1 MAISFSEIELDPGAF
16 LLEELCRLCRKPVE
30 NDFIRGYSEA
40 SWPGKVLT
48 FLDKL
53 LPGTQSGDKRP
64 QCSAYLTICIEC
76 SSALDQERVGIAKLE
91 FDGASITV
99 LSAGSYK
106 GLLRDL
112 IRTCKYMDDKLLA
125 VDLGRYLANCLIAT
139 NTTPQE
145 KLLLIPVPLHR
156 KRLNKRGF
164 NQALVLAKELGRLT
178 NTPVRADLLKR
189 IKATT
194 PQFGLSIEERRN
206 NLEGA
211 FALNKAV
218 PDDKDDSIFV
228 LVDDLFTTGNT
239 LIECARPIIKRTGRD
254 RFYAFTVCRAD
265 YERDLNAASKA
276 FAVASISLSEC
287 MVDGKAASN

>member
-1 MAISFSEIELDPGAF
+1 MAKFFLELELDPGAF
-16 LLEELCRLCRKPVE
+16 VLEELCRLCRKPVE
-30 NDFIRGYSEA
+30 NDFLRGFSEDA
-40 SWPGKVLT
+40 PAG
-48 FLDKL
+48 KL
-53 LPGTQSGDKRP
+53 LAFLNRVLPGGQCEESRP
-64 QCSAYLTICIEC
+64 RYSPYLTICLQC
-76 SSALDQERVGIAKLE
+76 SSTLDLDKVRESKLD
-91 FDGASITV
+91 FDKASITV

-112 IRTCKYMDDKLLA
+112 IRTCKYLDDKLLA
-125 VDLGRYLANCLIAT
+125 VDLGRYLANSLIAT
-139 NTTPQE
+139 NLIPPE

-178 NTPVRADLLKR
+178 DTPVRADLLKR

-194 PQFGLSIEERRN
+194 PQFGLSIEERRS

-211 FALNKAV
+211 FALNKPV
-218 PDDKDDSIFV
+218 PDDDSTIV

-239 LIECARPIIKRTGRD
+239 LIECARPLIDPKTGKS

-265 YERDLNAASKA
+265 
-276 FAVASISLSEC
+276 
-287 MVDGKAASN
+287 

>member
-1 MAISFSEIELDPGAF
+1 MAKSFLELELDPGAF

-30 NDFIRGYSEA
+30 NDFLRGFSEDA
-40 SWPGKVLT
+40 PAG
-48 FLDKL
+48 KL
-53 LPGTQSGDKRP
+53 LAFLNRVLPGEQCEKRAP
-64 QCSAYLTICIEC
+64 RYSPYLTICLQC
-76 SSALDQERVGIAKLE
+76 SSTLDLDKVRKSKLD
-91 FDGASITV
+91 FDNASITV

-125 VDLGRYLANCLIAT
+125 IDLGRYLANCLMAT
-139 NTTPQE
+139 SSIPQE
-145 KLLLIPVPLHR
+145 KLLYLIPVPLHR

-194 PQFGLSIEERRN
+194 PQFGLSLEERRT

-211 FALNKAV
+211 FALNKGM
-218 PDDKDDSIFV
+218 PLSEEHGICV

-239 LIECARPIIKRTGRD
+239 LIECARPLINSKTGQR

-265 YERDLNAASKA
+265 
-276 FAVASISLSEC
+276 
-287 MVDGKAASN
+287 